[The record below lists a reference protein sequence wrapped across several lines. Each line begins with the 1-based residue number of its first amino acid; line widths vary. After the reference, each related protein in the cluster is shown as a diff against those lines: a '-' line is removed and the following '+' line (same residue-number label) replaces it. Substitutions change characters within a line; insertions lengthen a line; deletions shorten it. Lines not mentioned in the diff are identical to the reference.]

1 MPVKRTASVGGM
13 RQAIG
18 KRGWG
23 WFLALC
29 LMTLNACTTFRPE
42 HLRLTPES
50 LAKRELQTRIFDT
63 QDEDMVLSA
72 GAAVLQDLGF
82 ILDAADY
89 GLGTVSGTRWDR
101 VPMRITVSVHPRGE
115 SQMVVRAN
123 CQIERK
129 PVQDPVPYQRFFAAL
144 SKSLFLE
151 AQEVE

>member
-1 MPVKRTASVGGM
+1 MKKYPLLFVSALLLASCISTQGRLLDSQTSQLQLRSIQERAFETSDRERT
-13 RQAIG
+13 
-18 KRGWG
+18 
-23 WFLALC
+23 
-29 LMTLNACTTFRPE
+29 
-42 HLRLTPES
+42 LR
-50 LAKRELQTRIFDT
+50 
-63 QDEDMVLSA
+63 
-72 GAAVLQDLGF
+72 AVMATLQDLGF

-101 VPMRITVSVHPRGE
+101 VPMRITVSVRPRGE
-115 SQMVVRAN
+115 TQMFVRAN